1 MSSIATE
8 MANKLTL
15 KSLVVFELLLS
26 EEEKTNGRG
35 KTAYWFMK
43 RKGFG
48 CPNKIVQELQLKE
61 TNSENGQGWTISAKT
76 DDG

>member
-1 MSSIATE
+1 ME
-8 MANKLTL
+8 NKLTL
-15 KSLVVFELLLS
+15 KSLVVFELLHS

-35 KTAYWFMK
+35 KTVYWFMK

-61 TNSENGQGWTISAKT
+61 TNSENGRAWTISAKT